1 MIEQNNIIENVENI
15 LIFPNKED
23 KKSTAI
29 IIATLE
35 NKERILIWSNS
46 VSPITIMELT
56 TNDIYQP
63 YLPKEHT
70 LYRSRQ
76 VRLINDIMSNEEGE
90 FFHIINLSKHG
101 IREVNKQ
108 EIEKLFG
115 VKING

>member
-1 MIEQNNIIENVENI
+1 MFEQNDIIENVENI

-23 KKSTAI
+23 KNFTAI

-46 VSPITIMELT
+46 VSPVTIMELT

-63 YLPKEHT
+63 YLPMEHT
-70 LYRSRQ
+70 IYRSRQ
-76 VRLINDIMSNEEGE
+76 VRLINDIMSNEGGE
-90 FFHIINLSKHG
+90 FFHIINLSNPKP
-101 IREVNKQ
+101 RNVNKE

-115 VKING
+115 VKVNG